1 MCQWN
6 TGSKFLIDSYYIQI
20 WKDIFRKASLIHACI
35 RSWMLSLGCHIYPKF
50 VGETQ
55 QNTTTDSQM
64 SFPSTPT
71 ERQENKTELGAERS
85 LRSLTCSRE
94 YRSKS
99 SVSGILS
106 ILSLCKA
113 QPDGWEK
120 IQLWK
125 IYSFHGRHEMV
136 SSRSMWDCRVCFKK

>member
-1 MCQWN
+1 M
-6 TGSKFLIDSYYIQI
+6 
-20 WKDIFRKASLIHACI
+20 HACI

-85 LRSLTCSRE
+85 LRSLTCFRE

-113 QPDGWEK
+113 QPDG
-120 IQLWK
+120 
-125 IYSFHGRHEMV
+125 
-136 SSRSMWDCRVCFKK
+136 